1 MNSLGSFFMVKI
13 WRLLGLVVCVG
24 LAMPALADPAAS
36 DWVSNEQGRVRLISA
51 VAATGDAASLQL
63 GLEFDLKPDWKIYW
77 RSPGDAGYPPSIDW
91 KGSENLEEAVIS
103 WPAPHRFSISGLET
117 MGYKEDVVLPLI
129 VRLSQP
135 GKKASLHAAIDY
147 LTCAVVCVPQHADLT
162 LNLPAGPAG
171 VTPHAY
177 LISKFQSAVPGDG
190 ARQGLSLVSAQSNDG
205 GDLVVTVAAD
215 PALKHPDLFLERA
228 DQMQFAR
235 PVVKLQQGG
244 KRVVFKVKPVEGTGE
259 AGLTEKPVVLT
270 IVDGDRGMEVTTDVA
285 APEPG
290 VRLPRL
296 LFMMGVALLGGLIL
310 NLMPCVLPVLSLK
323 ILSVVSHGGSDGRT
337 IRASFLATA
346 AGILVSFLILA
357 SATATLKLA
366 GSAVGW
372 GLQFQQPLFLCV
384 MTALVTLFAANLFGW
399 FEVPLPQF
407 LGDLGGSGATHGVV
421 GHFATGAFATLLAT
435 PCSAPFLGT
444 ALGFALANGLP
455 EIFSIFTLLG
465 IGMALPYLAVAAFP
479 KLAQRLPRP
488 GKWMMRVKLLLGLL
502 LLGTAGWLVSVVAAL
517 LGFELAIGMG
527 AVMLAAL
534 VLLALVR
541 GKSAALRLPVMGG
554 TVIAAIAISFF
565 GQAPA
570 AGGHKGAPTG
580 MWKPWDQAAIAQE
593 VQAGHLVF
601 VDVTAEWCLTCQVNK
616 ATVVYRGE
624 VAKRLTAPG
633 IVAMQADWTRPND
646 EIAAYLASFG
656 RYGIPF
662 DAVYGPGAPDGI
674 PLPELL
680 TEEDVLQ
687 ALDKAAKP
695 IS

>member
-1 MNSLGSFFMVKI
+1 MVKV
-13 WRLLGLVVCVG
+13 WRLLGLIVLG
-24 LAMPALADPAAS
+24 FFASGAHAEPAAS
-36 DWVSNEQGRVRLISA
+36 DWVKNDQGRVRLISA

-63 GLEFDLKPDWKIYW
+63 GLEFDLKTDWKIYW

-91 KGSENLEEAVIS
+91 KGSDNMEEAVIA

-135 GKKASLHAAIDY
+135 GKKLTLHASVDY

-162 LNLPAGPAG
+162 LSLPSGPAG
-171 VTPHAY
+171 VTPHAF

-190 ARQGLSLVSAQSNDG
+190 ARQGLSLVSAQSNG
-205 GDLVVTVAAD
+205 SGELVVTIAAD
-215 PALKHPDLFLERA
+215 PAMKHPDLFLERA

-235 PVVKLQQGG
+235 PSVKLQQGG
-244 KRVVFKVKPVEGTGE
+244 RRILFKVKPVEGTGE

-323 ILSVVSHGGSDGRT
+323 ILSVVSHGGEESGKV
-337 IRASFLATA
+337 RASFLATA
-346 AGILVSFLILA
+346 AGIIVSFLILA
-357 SATATLKLA
+357 GATTTLKAA

-372 GLQFQQPLFLCV
+372 GLQFQQPLFLGV
-384 MTALVTLFAANLFGW
+384 MIALVTLFAANLFGW
-399 FEVPLPQF
+399 FEIPLPQF
-407 LGDLGGSGATHGVV
+407 FCNLGGSGHGHSVA

-444 ALGFALANGLP
+444 ALGFALASGLP
-455 EIFSIFTLLG
+455 EIFAIFTLLG

-479 KLAQRLPRP
+479 KWAQRLPRP
-488 GKWMMRVKLLLGLL
+488 GKWMVTVKLLLGLL
-502 LLGTAGWLVSVVAAL
+502 LIGTAGWLISVLAILLGVEMAGVMAAIMAIGLVVLAL
-517 LGFELAIGMG
+517 LRRKG
-527 AVMLAAL
+527 
-534 VLLALVR
+534 
-541 GKSAALRLPVMGG
+541 AALRLPVMGA
-554 TVIAAIAISFF
+554 TVAAAIAISFF
-565 GQAPA
+565 GQVPA

-593 VQAGHLVF
+593 VQAGHVVF

-616 ATVVYRGE
+616 AAVIYRGE
-624 VAKRLTAPG
+624 VEKRLTASG
-633 IVAMQADWTRPND
+633 TMAMQADWTRPND
-646 EIAAYLASFG
+646 DIANYLASFG

-680 TEEDVLQ
+680 SEDDVLQ